1 MTKTPKTI
9 SAAEATGLVRSG
21 MWLDYGAVLGQPEA
35 FDRALGARITELE
48 GVKIRNCITLKPRA
62 VLDADP
68 EARHVMWLSMHFSA
82 YDRRMHDAG
91 RCWYLP
97 VNLGEIPDYYRR
109 FNEPIDIAVFRTR
122 PMDENGFFNF
132 GLSNLWMRAVVERAK
147 VVIVEV
153 TESLPHVMG
162 PTNGVHASEVDY
174 VIEGGSEPLPELPN
188 SEPNEVDRAVGRRI
202 VSEIGDGACLQIGI
216 GAMPNAVCSELL
228 ASGLKDLGIQTEML
242 TDGIIDLYRSGQITG
257 ARKATHPGKSVFTF
271 GLGRKTLYDTVHR
284 NADFLSLDVDLTN
297 QPHNIMKNDNVVS
310 INNTTSIDLYG
321 QAASESD
328 GHRHISGTGG
338 QAQFVRGAYA
348 SKGGKSFVCLAST
361 YEKNGNRKSRIVLGH
376 APGTTVT
383 TTRADTMYVVTEH
396 GMVNLKGLSVPERA
410 RALISIAHP
419 DFREDLSRQAREAN
433 LVPRW
438 GFLTSTSV
446 GG

>member
-1 MTKTPKTI
+1 MTIMTAAKKAPKTI
-9 SAAEATGLVRSG
+9 SAEEAAGLVSSG
-21 MWLDYGAVLGQPEA
+21 MWLDYGAVLGQTDA
-35 FDRALGARITELE
+35 FDRALGARITEFE
-48 GVKIRNCITLKPRA
+48 DIRIRNCISLKPRA
-62 VLDADP
+62 VLEADP

-109 FNEPIDIAVFRTR
+109 FNAPIDIAVFRTR
-122 PMDENGFFNF
+122 PMDENGFYNF

-147 VVIVEV
+147 TVIVEV
-153 TESLPHVMG
+153 TESLPHVNG

-174 VIEGGSEPLPELPN
+174 VIEGGSDPLPELPN

-202 VSEIGDGACLQIGI
+202 VGEIGDGACLQIGI

-228 ASGLKDLGIQTEML
+228 ASGLKDLGVQTEML
-242 TDGIIDLYRSGQITG
+242 TDGIVDLYRSGQVTG
-257 ARKATHPGKSVFTF
+257 ARKSLHPGKTVFTF
-271 GLGRKTLYDTVHR
+271 GLGRKALYDTVHR
-284 NADFLSLDVDLTN
+284 NSDFLSLDVDQTN
-297 QPHNIMKNDNVVS
+297 QPHMIMQNDNVVS
-310 INNTTSIDLYG
+310 INNTTSIDLTG

-361 YEKNGNRKSRIVLGH
+361 YERKGHRKSRIVLGH
-376 APGTTVT
+376 PPGTTIT
-383 TTRADTMYVVTEH
+383 TTRADTMYVVTEY
-396 GMVNLKGLSVPERA
+396 GMVNLKGMSTPERA

-419 DFREDLSRQAREAN
+419 DFREDLFRQAREAG
-433 LVPRW
+433 LVQRW
-438 GFLTSTSV
+438 ALA
-446 GG
+446 

>member
-1 MTKTPKTI
+1 MTIMAVTKKTPKTI
-9 SAAEATGLVRSG
+9 SAEEAAGLVSSG
-21 MWLDYGAVLGQPEA
+21 MWLDYGAVLGQPDA
-35 FDRALGARITELE
+35 FDRALGARVTGLE
-48 GVKIRNCITLKPRA
+48 GLRIRNCITLKPRA

-68 EARHVMWLSMHFSA
+68 EARHVLWLSMHFSA

-109 FNEPIDIAVFRTR
+109 FHDPIDIAVFRTR
-122 PMDENGFFNF
+122 PMDENGFYNF
-132 GLSNLWMRAVVERAK
+132 GLSNLWMRAVVERART
-147 VVIVEV
+147 VIVEV
-153 TESLPHVMG
+153 TESLPHVHG

-174 VIEGGSEPLPELPN
+174 VIEGGSDPLPELPN
-188 SEPNEVDRAVGRRI
+188 SEPNEVDRAVGRLI
-202 VSEIGDGACLQIGI
+202 VGEIGDGACLQIGI

-228 ASGLKDLGIQTEML
+228 ASGLKDLGVQTEML
-242 TDGIIDLYRSGQITG
+242 TDGIADLYRSGQVTN
-257 ARKATHPGKSVFTF
+257 ARKKLHAGRTVFTF
-271 GLGRKTLYDTVHR
+271 GLGRKALYDTVHR
-284 NADFLSLDVDLTN
+284 NPDFMSLDVDETN
-297 QPHNIMKNDNVVS
+297 APHLIMQNDNVVS
-310 INNTTSIDLYG
+310 INNTTSIDLTG

-361 YEKNGNRKSRIVLGH
+361 YERKGHRKSRIVLGH
-376 APGTTVT
+376 PPGTTVT
-383 TTRADTMYVVTEH
+383 TTRADTMYVVTEY
-396 GMVNLKGLSVPERA
+396 GIVNLKGMSVPERA

-419 DFREDLSRQAREAN
+419 DFREDLARQARESN

-438 GFLTSTSV
+438 GFL
-446 GG
+446 